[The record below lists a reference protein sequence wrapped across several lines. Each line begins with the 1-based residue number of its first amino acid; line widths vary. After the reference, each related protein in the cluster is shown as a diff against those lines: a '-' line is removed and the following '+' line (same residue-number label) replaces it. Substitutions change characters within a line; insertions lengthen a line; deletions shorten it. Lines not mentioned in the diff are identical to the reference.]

1 MLVLL
6 PALNAVELF
15 DIFGFVL
22 GDSNAVPMIPL
33 LAVVTTS
40 EIRLVIIRILIY
52 WIGVFYSHHESADI
66 RAPTDAIEGLSNIF
80 LL

>member
-40 EIRLVIIRILIY
+40 EIRLVLLRTLD
-52 WIGVFYSHHESADI
+52 W
-66 RAPTDAIEGLSNIF
+66 GL
-80 LL
+80 LLTS

>member
-1 MLVLL
+1 MLVLF

-40 EIRLVIIRILIY
+40 EIRSVIPRTLE
-52 WIGVFYSHHESADI
+52 W
-66 RAPTDAIEGLSNIF
+66 GL
-80 LL
+80 LLTS

>member
-40 EIRLVIIRILIY
+40 EIRLVILRIL
-52 WIGVFYSHHESADI
+52 D
-66 RAPTDAIEGLSNIF
+66 
-80 LL
+80 LLGSVTHIMNLLTSVLLQMQ

>member
-40 EIRLVIIRILIY
+40 EIRLVMLRILD
-52 WIGVFYSHHESADI
+52 W
-66 RAPTDAIEGLSNIF
+66 GL
-80 LL
+80 LLTS